1 MSLRRSRKDA
11 LPYGELGSIDMDTP
25 EEQTGNKKIKILIIL
40 TASIATS
47 LAFVVLWFSNH
58 MRYEEYSKDM
68 FRSFTKKYGTNF
80 SALGEKKLYEA
91 EEVIEKNLEILKCL
105 NRYRKEN
112 HSFAL
117 ALTACKQ
124 ELFIR

>member
-1 MSLRRSRKDA
+1 MNK
-11 LPYGELGSIDMDTP
+11 PQ
-25 EEQTGNKKIKILIIL
+25 EQTGNKKTKILIVL
-40 TASIATS
+40 TASIAIS
-47 LAFVVLWFSNH
+47 LAFVVPWFSNH
-58 MRYEEYSKDM
+58 MRYEEYSKEEE
-68 FRSFTKKYGTNF
+68 RSFDKKYGTSF
-80 SALGEKKLYEA
+80 SGFGEKKL
-91 EEVIEKNLEILKCL
+91 EEILEVSEKKLEMLKCL

>member
-1 MSLRRSRKDA
+1 MGLI
-11 LPYGELGSIDMDTP
+11 LVIDMNKP
-25 EEQTGNKKIKILIIL
+25 QEQTGNKKTKILIVL

-47 LAFVVLWFSNH
+47 LAFVVPFLQNQG
-58 MRYEEYSKDM
+58 RYNTYILEMGEEYLKKIEEKGPRSSWSVKDLFEIGDM
-68 FRSFTKKYGTNF
+68 
-80 SALGEKKLYEA
+80 GENDTDMEL
-91 EEVIEKNLEILKCL
+91 CL
-105 NRYRKEN
+105 NRYKDAN

>member
-1 MSLRRSRKDA
+1 MSLRKSRKEA
-11 LPYGELGSIDMDTP
+11 LPYGELGSIDMNKP
-25 EEQTGNKKIKILIIL
+25 QEQKGNKKTKILIVL

-47 LAFVVLWFSNH
+47 LAFVVPWFSNH
-58 MRYEEYSKDM
+58 LRYEEYFKEEEK
-68 FRSFTKKYGTNF
+68 TYVKKYGTNNSGF
-80 SALGEKKLYEA
+80 SLKKLKEIV
-91 EEVIEKNLEILKCL
+91 EVNGEMLEMWKCL

-124 ELFIR
+124 EIFIR

>member
-1 MSLRRSRKDA
+1 MDLI
-11 LPYGELGSIDMDTP
+11 LVIDMNKP
-25 EEQTGNKKIKILIIL
+25 QEQTGNKKTKILIIL

-47 LAFVVLWFSNH
+47 LAFVVPWFSNH
-58 MRYEEYSKDM
+58 MRYEEYSKDE
-68 FRSFTKKYGTNF
+68 FRNFTKKYGTNF
-80 SALGEKKLYEA
+80 SALGEKKLYEVL
-91 EEVIEKNLEILKCL
+91 EVSEKNLEMTKCL

>member
-1 MSLRRSRKDA
+1 MNK
-11 LPYGELGSIDMDTP
+11 PQ
-25 EEQTGNKKIKILIIL
+25 EQTANKKTKIFIIL

-47 LAFVVLWFSNH
+47 LAFVVPWFSNH
-58 MRYEEYSKDM
+58 MRYEEYSKDE

-80 SALGEKKLYEA
+80 SALGEKKMQEGL
-91 EEVIEKNLEILKCL
+91 EVSEKNLEMTKCL
-105 NRYRKEN
+105 NRYRNEN

>member
-1 MSLRRSRKDA
+1 MNK
-11 LPYGELGSIDMDTP
+11 PQ
-25 EEQTGNKKIKILIIL
+25 EQTGNKKTKILIVL

-47 LAFVVLWFSNH
+47 LAFVVPWFSNH
-58 MRYEEYSKDM
+58 MRYEEYSKEEE
-68 FRSFTKKYGTNF
+68 RSFVRKYGTNF
-80 SALGEKKLYEA
+80 SGLGSEKLGEILK
-91 EEVIEKNLEILKCL
+91 VSEKNLEILKCL